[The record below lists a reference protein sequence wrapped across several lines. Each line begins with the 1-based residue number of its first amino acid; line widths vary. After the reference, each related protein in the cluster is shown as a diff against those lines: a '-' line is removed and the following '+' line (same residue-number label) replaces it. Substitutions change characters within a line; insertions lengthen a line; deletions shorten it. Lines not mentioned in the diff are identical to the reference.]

1 LASQPYAAIVRGTA
15 YVNDSAV
22 NVVPEKGGQFQDRR
36 PRMEPLEPKVAD
48 DGSAKEAKNLSL
60 TARHARNF
68 LDCMRTREL
77 PRCDVEVGHRSTTYA
92 LLANIALVTRAQLE
106 WDAQRET
113 ITNHAEANHL
123 LHYEN
128 RASWKLD

>member
-1 LASQPYAAIVRGTA
+1 M
-15 YVNDSAV
+15 
-22 NVVPEKGGQFQDRR
+22 K
-36 PRMEPLEPKVAD
+36 PLELKAAE
-48 DGSAKEAKNLSL
+48 DGSVKEVKNLSL

-77 PRCDVEVGHRSTTYA
+77 PHCDVEIGHRSTSYA

-123 LHYEN
+123 LHYEY
-128 RASWKLD
+128 RAPWKLE